1 MDEQHNLKE
10 EYGFVETPSELLE
23 RLSDLIPRW
32 VFEKEDY
39 LWLDPGCGKGAIAK
53 NIIEKRVDYL
63 GKNKEELIK
72 KNMFMV
78 ECNDFFIPTLQN
90 LFGED
95 ANIICEDFINY
106 NPDFQFNVIISN
118 PPYNHGGLKSIPQ
131 KKRTKSKWNPLW
143 QNFLNKALDLLADNG
158 FLCAIVPASWL
169 KHDDANMY
177 STLTQYK
184 IHKLLCLNSYEIYN
198 AFNKQVQIPCTLFL
212 LQKRPTDFIIPIYDE
227 VTKSYMQY
235 KMLTP
240 LYPIPMKNIG
250 ILNRLSFYARK
261 YGDLSK
267 FLLISPL
274 PSRKFDFKDE
284 YSSDFYYSNIHS
296 CVLENGIPIYKYKWS
311 NKPGPFYYLGLPKL
325 IMAHSVYGFPLFDKT
340 GTYGISSRGKIIFMG
355 KYDFLTN
362 IHKILSLKPIM
373 YLYSSTQY
381 RMRFLDSSI
390 FNLLPDFTKIP
401 NFDFNLLNDEYF
413 YEFFDFSREEINSIK
428 NKKLFKIIAS

>member
-131 KKRTKSKWNPLW
+131 KK
-143 QNFLNKALDLLADNG
+143 
-158 FLCAIVPASWL
+158 
-169 KHDDANMY
+169 
-177 STLTQYK
+177 
-184 IHKLLCLNSYEIYN
+184 
-198 AFNKQVQIPCTLFL
+198 
-212 LQKRPTDFIIPIYDE
+212 
-227 VTKSYMQY
+227 
-235 KMLTP
+235 
-240 LYPIPMKNIG
+240 
-250 ILNRLSFYARK
+250 
-261 YGDLSK
+261 
-267 FLLISPL
+267 
-274 PSRKFDFKDE
+274 
-284 YSSDFYYSNIHS
+284 
-296 CVLENGIPIYKYKWS
+296 
-311 NKPGPFYYLGLPKL
+311 
-325 IMAHSVYGFPLFDKT
+325 
-340 GTYGISSRGKIIFMG
+340 
-355 KYDFLTN
+355 
-362 IHKILSLKPIM
+362 
-373 YLYSSTQY
+373 
-381 RMRFLDSSI
+381 
-390 FNLLPDFTKIP
+390 
-401 NFDFNLLNDEYF
+401 
-413 YEFFDFSREEINSIK
+413 K
-428 NKKLFKIIAS
+428 NKV